1 MDASTLQVVVAV
13 VAGMLIATGV
23 TWPRLRLAR
32 LRRSRAEAELART
45 RAELTTSR
53 REVEHQRE
61 LFERALDAIPQP
73 VIVTDSDRMVVFA
86 NAAALAFLHV
96 RPETIIGR
104 AAVAIILDSDTTAL
118 LWEASRTGKA
128 TEKTFQRP
136 TTGQTWRVAVM
147 PLHVAPVKVPR
158 AGRAGAQEKATHLVL
173 SIEDL
178 TELRRLETVRRDF
191 VAHVSHELRTP
202 LAAVKLLAET
212 LDSALD
218 SDPVAAHDFAQRI
231 GGEIDHLSQMVAEL
245 LELSRIE
252 SGRIQL
258 HCEPTDIAG
267 LVEAVADRMR
277 PLAAER
283 SVGLAIA
290 VPDGLPDAEADGGR
304 IGEVIVNLIHN
315 GLKYTAP
322 GGTVTVSA
330 EVMSEQMVEN
340 EAARTS
346 LEQEDGGEGSE
357 SGESETRQVLVV
369 RVRDTGIGISEE
381 DLPRV
386 FERFYK
392 ADRART
398 RAPYAPLPGAAARTT
413 EAAGADEPRLSAA
426 GGTGLGLAIARHLVE
441 LHGGH
446 IWAESR
452 LERGSTFSFS
462 LPIAVAVAVAAV
474 AAESAAESEVAE
486 GSTEGSEAGERA
498 VEAIG
503 S

>member
-1 MDASTLQVVVAV
+1 MDASALQIAAAG
-13 VAGMLIATGV
+13 VAGILLATGV
-23 TWPRLRLAR
+23 TWPRLHLAR
-32 LRRSRAEAELART
+32 LRRLRADAELART
-45 RAELTTSR
+45 RAELATSR
-53 REVEHQRE
+53 RETEHRRE
-61 LFERALDAIPQP
+61 LFERALDAIPRP

-86 NAAALAFLHV
+86 NAAALTFLHV
-96 RPETIIGR
+96 RAETIIGR

-147 PLHVAPVKVPR
+147 PLHVTPVRVPR

-212 LDSALD
+212 LDAALD
-218 SDPVAAHDFAQRI
+218 SDPAAAHDFAQRI
-231 GGEIDHLSQMVAEL
+231 GGEIDHLAQMVAEL

-267 LVEAVADRMR
+267 LIEAVADRMR
-277 PLAAER
+277 PLAEER
-283 SVGLAIA
+283 SVELAIA
-290 VPDGLPDAEADGGR
+290 VPEGLPDAEADGGR

-315 GLKYTAP
+315 GLKYTPP
-322 GGTVTVSA
+322 GGTVTASA
-330 EVMSEQMVEN
+330 EVMPEQLAET
-340 EAARTS
+340 EATRPAIE
-346 LEQEDGGEGSE
+346 LEGGEE
-357 SGESETRQVLVV
+357 SREGEESETRLVLVV

-398 RAPYAPLPGAAARTT
+398 RAPYAPLPGATASAMGV
-413 EAAGADEPRLSAA
+413 AGVDEPRLSAA

-446 IWAESR
+446 IWAESW

-462 LPIAVAVAVAAV
+462 LPIAV
-474 AAESAAESEVAE
+474 
-486 GSTEGSEAGERA
+486 
-498 VEAIG
+498 
-503 S
+503 